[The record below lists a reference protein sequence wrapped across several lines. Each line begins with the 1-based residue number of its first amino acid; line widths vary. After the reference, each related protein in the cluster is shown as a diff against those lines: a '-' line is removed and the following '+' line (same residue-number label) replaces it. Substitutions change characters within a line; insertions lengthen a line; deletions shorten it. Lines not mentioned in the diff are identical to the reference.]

1 MLVWREIESFSVFQ
15 SLMIEENVINSDRH
29 THTQKTQNEQAN
41 KNNKKKNRRIYYFG
55 DLEQITAIVPFS
67 LTLGLLVCMKMKESF

>member
-1 MLVWREIESFSVFQ
+1 
-15 SLMIEENVINSDRH
+15 MIEENVINSDRH
-29 THTQKTQNEQAN
+29 THTKKLKTSKQT
-41 KNNKKKNRRIYYFG
+41 KIIRKKTEESTIW

>member
-1 MLVWREIESFSVFQ
+1 
-15 SLMIEENVINSDRH
+15 MIEENVINSDRH
-29 THTQKTQNEQAN
+29 THTHTKTQNEQAN

-55 DLEQITAIVPFS
+55 DLQQITAIVPFS